1 MSNSKTQEYY
11 NRILQNTR
19 WNIKSESQ
27 RAFYNMSIYADD
39 LEKDLIKAKESIQKY
54 KTLFEMSKKE
64 LEKIMN

>member
-1 MSNSKTQEYY
+1 
-11 NRILQNTR
+11 
-19 WNIKSESQ
+19 
-27 RAFYNMSIYADD
+27 MSIYADD